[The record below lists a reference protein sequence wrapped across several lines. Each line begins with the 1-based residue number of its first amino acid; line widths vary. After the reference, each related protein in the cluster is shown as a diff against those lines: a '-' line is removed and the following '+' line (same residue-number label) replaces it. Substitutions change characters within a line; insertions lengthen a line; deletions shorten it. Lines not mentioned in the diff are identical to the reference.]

1 MLLLESQSILYLT
14 NKNEVF
20 KKMMSISKI
29 NEIVEENLVIDL
41 EWLKDEFK
49 ILFDTKMGNHNEI
62 DKKIANDI
70 LDVVFEICMHQKP
83 TILPIH
89 FGEGFFN
96 QVKASSPKV
105 VQPRSMCNAL
115 PNTRIS
121 EIDTFF
127 KKFGSPIYN
136 IKIEYS
142 DNQPI
147 IKEISLSRES
157 LCGASVNTLEQIRG
171 KALIP
176 DTLNNF
182 ALSVRQECREP
193 MSVVFK
199 RDFSETAVLTHL
211 LSLLDTIEK
220 DKNPWLANDKALK
233 DYTFKIRKELQ
244 IGGFN

>member
-1 MLLLESQSILYLT
+1 MKILIISDGKYGDRAIKVVQKKFPSAEFLIIREENPTVFLDEVFLDNEVENAIERADLLILY
-14 NKNEVF
+14 VR
-20 KKMMSISKI
+20 
-29 NEIVEENLVIDL
+29 
-41 EWLKDEFK
+41 
-49 ILFDTKMGNHNEI
+49 HP
-62 DKKIANDI
+62 
-70 LDVVFEICMHQKP
+70 DVVFEICMHQKP

-105 VQPRSMCNAL
+105 VQPISMCNAL

-157 LCGASVNTLEQIRG
+157 LCGASVNILEQIRG
-171 KALIP
+171 KALTP

-182 ALSVRQECREP
+182 ALSVR
-193 MSVVFK
+193 
-199 RDFSETAVLTHL
+199 
-211 LSLLDTIEK
+211 
-220 DKNPWLANDKALK
+220 
-233 DYTFKIRKELQ
+233 
-244 IGGFN
+244 